1 MKDLQAHAAN
11 FLKEI
16 RSTDEL
22 TKIQILTSDVFD
34 VASEPHISIDF
45 TKDGQPFFVEIAAI
59 DALKFLQQAGRY
71 AYERIVSHE
80 DGQIFVIEIQGED
93 DREVRVK
100 IETRLESL
108 SKKDLDA
115 IVRKALAENY
125 EIRNEGFSPREF
137 N

>member
-1 MKDLQAHAAN
+1 MYYQKHKHMKTQ
-11 FLKEI
+11 
-16 RSTDEL
+16 EL

-45 TKDGQPFFVEIAAI
+45 KKDGKSFFVEIAAQ
-59 DALKFLQQAGRY
+59 DALNFLRSAGRY

-100 IETRLESL
+100 IEDRLKSL
-108 SKKDLDA
+108 SKKDLDK
-115 IVRKALAENY
+115 IVRKVMVCPDYRDAIE
-125 EIRNEGFSPREF
+125 EIHI
-137 N
+137 